1 MKKIILIATILF
13 VIPIASNATELGA
26 GFDCK
31 VWRQGMPIPYV
42 DVPGS
47 TYCKVNAGEES
58 RQRMYELE
66 KAVILLESK
75 LATCQSGSDNS
86 LELRIKE
93 LESRVFSLEN
103 LFNQLRGLLIQVVQ
117 MLIVR

>member
-1 MKKIILIATILF
+1 MKKTILIVAILLTIPAISGATQ
-13 VIPIASNATELGA
+13 LGA

-31 VWRQGMPIPYV
+31 VWREGMPIPYV

-47 TYCKVNAGEES
+47 TYCKVTAGEES